1 MHLILFVTHLLCFI
15 IPHSITSHH
24 ERYPSPYI
32 ISFLDAIIYK
42 SYPVTL
48 KTTPYFSIFSISQL
62 NKTHCLVVSLSSF
75 LLSNGLKIQFLLFSI
90 EFLLFSPISMLTYHQ
105 VQETPDHKE
114 TGRWEIYTRSSDI
127 DKAAIDLSQCR
138 KEIFDCV
145 IICSGWFK

>member
-32 ISFLDAIIYK
+32 ISSLDAIVYN
-42 SYPVTL
+42 SYSTTL

-90 EFLLFSPISMLTYHQ
+90 EFLLFSPIGYLSLSTTRYKKPQITRRQEDGKSIPVQVILTKLQ
-105 VQETPDHKE
+105 
-114 TGRWEIYTRSSDI
+114 
-127 DKAAIDLSQCR
+127 
-138 KEIFDCV
+138 
-145 IICSGWFK
+145 